1 MKKTISNPFVTLIVL
16 LLTVF
21 SSGVASAAGEW
32 TVNPAN
38 YRYDMSLYLEVA
50 FAGNEET
57 FDHTRFDVASFVGD
71 ECRGVA
77 ETIAG
82 VDGCLYMRV
91 RSNSESGESLSF
103 KLRNRQTGEVRDVE
117 GVQISF
123 EANKAIGMPSA
134 PFKLVVQNYYDVSI
148 TASEGGSVNVESGRY
163 PEGTTLEVSAVPD
176 DQYSFDEWS
185 DGVKEADRTIV
196 VDGDISLVANFA
208 VTCYKLTYLLDG
220 EVYHE
225 ETVPYGSK
233 IAAASAPE
241 KEGCTFSGWEG
252 LPEVMPAKDVTVSG
266 SFTVNSYKLTYV
278 VDGEVYLEETVA
290 YGSKIA
296 AAPAPEKEGYTFSG
310 WEGLPEVMPAKDVT
324 VSGSFAVNSYKL
336 TYLLDGEVYLEETVA
351 YGSKIAA
358 ASAPEKEG
366 YTFSGWE
373 GLPEVMPAKDVT
385 VSGSFTVNSYKLTY
399 VVDGEVYLEET
410 VAYGSKIAAAPAPEK
425 EGCTFSGWEG
435 LPEVMPAKDVT
446 VSGSFTVN
454 SYKLTYVV
462 DGEVYL
468 EETVSYG
475 SKIAAASAPEKE
487 GYTFSGWEGLPEVM
501 PAKDVT
507 VSGSFAVNSYKLT
520 YLLDGEVY
528 LEETVAYGS
537 KIAAAPAPEKEGCT
551 FSGWEGLP
559 EVMPAKDVTVSGSFT
574 VNSYKLTYV
583 VDGEVYLEETVAYGS
598 KIAAAPAPEK
608 EGYTFSGWEGL
619 PEVMPAKDVTVSGS
633 FTVNSYKL
641 TYVVDGEVYLEETV
655 AYGSKI
661 AAAPAPEKEGCT
673 FSGWEGL
680 PEVMPA
686 KDVTVSGSFTVNSYK
701 LTYVVDGEVYLEE
714 TVPYGSKI
722 AVASAPEKEGYT
734 FSGWE
739 GLPEVMPAKDV
750 TVSGSFTVNSYKLTY
765 VVDGEVYLEETVPY
779 GSEIAA
785 ASAPEKEGYT
795 FSGWEGLPEVMP
807 AKDVTVTAVYDVNY
821 YKLTVYLDGEVY
833 FEAELEMGAE
843 INIPDPELPSDKVFD
858 GWVEEI
864 PETMPSHDVEIH
876 GTTSVYSGLSSIF
889 ADEDTLFTVYNI
901 RGVLLMKDVTLQEA
915 SKKLTGGFYIINGR
929 KVMIR

>member
-1 MKKTISNPFVTLIVL
+1 
-16 LLTVF
+16 
-21 SSGVASAAGEW
+21 
-32 TVNPAN
+32 
-38 YRYDMSLYLEVA
+38 
-50 FAGNEET
+50 
-57 FDHTRFDVASFVGD
+57 
-71 ECRGVA
+71 
-77 ETIAG
+77 
-82 VDGCLYMRV
+82 
-91 RSNSESGESLSF
+91 
-103 KLRNRQTGEVRDVE
+103 
-117 GVQISF
+117 
-123 EANKAIGMPSA
+123 
-134 PFKLVVQNYYDVSI
+134 
-148 TASEGGSVNVESGRY
+148 
-163 PEGTTLEVSAVPD
+163 
-176 DQYSFDEWS
+176 
-185 DGVKEADRTIV
+185 
-196 VDGDISLVANFA
+196 
-208 VTCYKLTYLLDG
+208 
-220 EVYHE
+220 
-225 ETVPYGSK
+225 
-233 IAAASAPE
+233 
-241 KEGCTFSGWEG
+241 
-252 LPEVMPAKDVTVSG
+252 
-266 SFTVNSYKLTYV
+266 
-278 VDGEVYLEETVA
+278 
-290 YGSKIA
+290 
-296 AAPAPEKEGYTFSG
+296 
-310 WEGLPEVMPAKDVT
+310 MPAKDVT

-336 TYLLDGEVYLEETVA
+336 TYVVDGEVYLEETVA

-410 VAYGSKIAAAPAPEK
+410 VAYGSKIE
-425 EGCTFSGWEG
+425 
-435 LPEVMPAKDVT
+435 
-446 VSGSFTVN
+446 
-454 SYKLTYVV
+454 
-462 DGEVYL
+462 
-468 EETVSYG
+468 
-475 SKIAAASAPEKE
+475 AASAPEKE

-507 VSGSFAVNSYKLT
+507 VSGSFA
-520 YLLDGEVY
+520 
-528 LEETVAYGS
+528 
-537 KIAAAPAPEKEGCT
+537 
-551 FSGWEGLP
+551 
-559 EVMPAKDVTVSGSFT
+559 

-661 AAAPAPEKEGCT
+661 E
-673 FSGWEGL
+673 
-680 PEVMPA
+680 
-686 KDVTVSGSFTVNSYK
+686 
-701 LTYVVDGEVYLEE
+701 
-714 TVPYGSKI
+714 
-722 AVASAPEKEGYT
+722 
-734 FSGWE
+734 
-739 GLPEVMPAKDV
+739 
-750 TVSGSFTVNSYKLTY
+750 
-765 VVDGEVYLEETVPY
+765 
-779 GSEIAA
+779 A

-843 INIPDPELPSDKVFD
+843 INIPDPGELPSDKVFD

>member
-1 MKKTISNPFVTLIVL
+1 MTLIVL

-134 PFKLVVQNYYDVSI
+134 PFQLVVQNYYDVSI

-220 EVYHE
+220 EVY
-225 ETVPYGSK
+225 
-233 IAAASAPE
+233 
-241 KEGCTFSGWEG
+241 
-252 LPEVMPAKDVTVSG
+252 
-266 SFTVNSYKLTYV
+266 
-278 VDGEVYLEETVA
+278 LEETVA

-296 AAPAPEKEGYTFSG
+296 AAP
-310 WEGLPEVMPAKDVT
+310 
-324 VSGSFAVNSYKL
+324 
-336 TYLLDGEVYLEETVA
+336 
-351 YGSKIAA
+351 
-358 ASAPEKEG
+358 
-366 YTFSGWE
+366 
-373 GLPEVMPAKDVT
+373 
-385 VSGSFTVNSYKLTY
+385 
-399 VVDGEVYLEET
+399 
-410 VAYGSKIAAAPAPEK
+410 
-425 EGCTFSGWEG
+425 
-435 LPEVMPAKDVT
+435 
-446 VSGSFTVN
+446 
-454 SYKLTYVV
+454 
-462 DGEVYL
+462 
-468 EETVSYG
+468 
-475 SKIAAASAPEKE
+475 
-487 GYTFSGWEGLPEVM
+487 
-501 PAKDVT
+501 
-507 VSGSFAVNSYKLT
+507 
-520 YLLDGEVY
+520 
-528 LEETVAYGS
+528 
-537 KIAAAPAPEKEGCT
+537 
-551 FSGWEGLP
+551 
-559 EVMPAKDVTVSGSFT
+559 
-574 VNSYKLTYV
+574 
-583 VDGEVYLEETVAYGS
+583 
-598 KIAAAPAPEK
+598 
-608 EGYTFSGWEGL
+608 
-619 PEVMPAKDVTVSGS
+619 
-633 FTVNSYKL
+633 
-641 TYVVDGEVYLEETV
+641 
-655 AYGSKI
+655 
-661 AAAPAPEKEGCT
+661 
-673 FSGWEGL
+673 
-680 PEVMPA
+680 
-686 KDVTVSGSFTVNSYK
+686 
-701 LTYVVDGEVYLEE
+701 
-714 TVPYGSKI
+714 
-722 AVASAPEKEGYT
+722 
-734 FSGWE
+734 
-739 GLPEVMPAKDV
+739 
-750 TVSGSFTVNSYKLTY
+750 
-765 VVDGEVYLEETVPY
+765 
-779 GSEIAA
+779 
-785 ASAPEKEGYT
+785 APEKEGYT